1 MFNFLPNIRLSGEN
15 RNELYI
21 ASLLQSELRKTK
33 VLDQNFD
40 RVEGAYIHNAIA
52 PQSMSCAIQAVMNA
66 INPPPK
72 KIQNEVNITGRP
84 SLEEYDRDFIL
95 GAKTI
100 RFQKGDWT
108 VKESADY
115 LRENFPCS
123 RIVVNIRSDLDGQA
137 QSIESTFNDDG
148 TDSTA
153 RARDRVERM
162 NSFLLKLA
170 NELGDDMAQL
180 LDMSEWTKDVESLN
194 KVVRWLGFKRCNFA
208 RVVHENSNG
217 YGRDQETDPGIDDEC
232 HYAY

>member
-1 MFNFLPNIRLSGEN
+1 MLNFLPNIRLSGEN

-21 ASLLQSELRKTK
+21 ASLLQSELRKTN
-33 VLDQNFD
+33 VLEQNFD

-52 PQSMSCAIQAVMNA
+52 PQSMSCAIQGVMNS

-72 KIQNEVNITGRP
+72 RVQNEVNITGRP
-84 SLEEYDRDFIL
+84 SLEEYDRDLIL

-123 RIVVNIRSDLDGQA
+123 RIGVNIRSDLEGQA
-137 QSIESTFNDDG
+137 ESIENTFNDDG
-148 TDSTA
+148 ADSGS

-162 NSFLLKLA
+162 NNFLLKLA
-170 NELGDDMAQL
+170 KELGDDMAHL
-180 LDMSEWTKDVESLN
+180 LDMNEWTKDVKSLN
-194 KVVRWLGFKRCNFA
+194 KVVRWLGFKRCDFA

-217 YGRDQETDPGIDDEC
+217 YGRDKETDPGIDDEC